1 MSLLVDSR
9 AVQDRIAFVL
19 GWTNCTERFGVAAQ
33 PDAWQAANRKSKIS
47 NFVVELI
54 KPGLTRIYKR

>member
-9 AVQDRIAFVL
+9 ALQVRIAFVL
-19 GWTNCTERFGVAAQ
+19 GWTNCTERLGVAAQ
-33 PDAWQAANRKSKIS
+33 PDAWQAANRRNKIS
-47 NFVVELI
+47 NFHVEHM